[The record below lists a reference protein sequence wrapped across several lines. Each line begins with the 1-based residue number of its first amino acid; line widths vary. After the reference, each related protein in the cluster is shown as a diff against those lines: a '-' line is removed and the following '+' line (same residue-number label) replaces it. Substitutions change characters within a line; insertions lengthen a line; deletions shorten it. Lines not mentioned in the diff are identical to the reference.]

1 MDRTYILFNIYTA
14 ENNRDLRGTKLTQM
28 VPFVAGSKEGV
39 EKELERLI
47 KDAKEAGRKVEEMT
61 SQDIGRGQY
70 FEGKVVKIE
79 QVLGGPS
86 IFGISSVFTKS

>member
-1 MDRTYILFNIYTA
+1 MERTYILFNIYTA
-14 ENNRDLRGTKLTQM
+14 ENNLDLRGIKLIQM
-28 VPFVAGSKEGV
+28 IPFVAGSKEGV

-61 SQDIGRGQY
+61 SQDIGKGRY

-79 QVLGGPS
+79 QVYGGPS
-86 IFGISSVFTKS
+86 IFGISSVWTKN